1 LSDQPA
7 PSVRI
12 ILVAVDALN
21 FSSPVV
27 SGRDPSQQ
35 LLQQPKEVIR
45 LELNPLSSGNHLF
58 IHEGERIMWFIQK
71 FIVRKHERGL
81 LFKDG
86 DFIQFLAPGTYRYF
100 GLRHRYAVERFDLA
114 VAAFEHRLADYLVEA
129 ERAEIDR
136 LFHLV
141 ETNADE
147 VALIYLNERAAAV
160 LGPAERKL
168 YWKGVVKVRVER
180 FDLNEG
186 IALDSRLTKHLVN
199 GRGGRTLSVV
209 DEAIY
214 ARVVPDGHV
223 GLLYVDGE
231 LTETLAAGLHAY
243 WNVARAVNL
252 ELVDQRIKALEVQ
265 GQEILTKDKVALRIN
280 VTATYQYIDA
290 AKAVRAVK
298 DPLDQLYKEIQ
309 FGLRA
314 AVGTRKLDTLLEDK
328 TAIDRDIA
336 DHLGMRFAEIG
347 LSVISVGVKDIIL
360 PGDMKDLLGKVV
372 EAEKAAQANVIR
384 RREETNATRSLLN
397 TAKVME
403 SNTVALR
410 LKELE
415 TLEKVTE
422 NVGNLSVVG
431 GLDGLLNGLVNIKQ

>member
-1 LSDQPA
+1 
-7 PSVRI
+7 
-12 ILVAVDALN
+12 
-21 FSSPVV
+21 
-27 SGRDPSQQ
+27 
-35 LLQQPKEVIR
+35 
-45 LELNPLSSGNHLF
+45 
-58 IHEGERIMWFIQK
+58 MWFISK

-86 DFIQFLAPGTYRYF
+86 DFIKFLEAGTYRYL
-100 GLRHRYAVERFDLA
+100 GLRSRYAVERYDLS
-114 VAAFEHRLADYLVEA
+114 VAGFEHRLADYLVEDQRS
-129 ERAEIDR
+129 EVDR
-136 LFHLV
+136 LFHVV
-141 ETNADE
+141 ETGADE
-147 VALIYLNERAAAV
+147 VALVYLNERVANV

-168 YWKGVVKVRVER
+168 YWKGIVMVRVER

-186 IALDSRLTKHLVN
+186 IALDARLTKRLVIGSN
-199 GRGGRTLSVV
+199 ARVLAVADAAV
-209 DEAIY
+209 Y
-214 ARVVPDGHV
+214 ARIVPDGHV
-223 GLLYVDGE
+223 GLLYTDGE
-231 LTETLAAGLHAY
+231 LKETLAAGLHAF
-243 WNVARAVNL
+243 WNVSHAVSI
-252 ELVDQRIKALEVQ
+252 ELVDLRIKALEVQ

-280 VTATYQYIDA
+280 VTATYQYTDA
-290 AKAVRAVK
+290 AQAVRAIK

-314 AVGTRKLDTLLEDK
+314 AVGTRKLDALLEDK

-336 DHLGMRFAEIG
+336 EHLGMRFAEIG
-347 LSVISVGVKDIIL
+347 LSVVSVGVKDIIL

-403 SNTVALR
+403 SNGVALR

-431 GLDGLLNGLVNIKQ
+431 GLDALLDGLVKIKQ

>member
-1 LSDQPA
+1 
-7 PSVRI
+7 
-12 ILVAVDALN
+12 
-21 FSSPVV
+21 
-27 SGRDPSQQ
+27 
-35 LLQQPKEVIR
+35 
-45 LELNPLSSGNHLF
+45 
-58 IHEGERIMWFIQK
+58 MWFMQK

-86 DFIQFLAPGTYRYF
+86 DFIKFLEAGTYRYF
-100 GLRHRYAVERFDLA
+100 GLRSRYAVERFDLS

-129 ERAEIDR
+129 ERAEVDR
-136 LFHLV
+136 LFHVV
-141 ETNADE
+141 ETHADE
-147 VALIYLNERAAAV
+147 VALVYLNERAAAI

-168 YWKGVVKVRVER
+168 YWKGVVKVRIER

-186 IALDSRLTKHLVN
+186 IALDARLTKRLVN
-199 GRGGRTLSVV
+199 GRDAQVLAVAGKAV
-209 DEAIY
+209 Y

-231 LTETLAAGLHAY
+231 LAETLAAGLHAY
-243 WNVARAVNL
+243 WNVAHAVGV
-252 ELVDQRIKALEVQ
+252 ELVDLRVKALEVQ

-280 VTATYQYIDA
+280 VTATYQYVDA

-314 AVGTRKLDTLLEDK
+314 AVGTRKLDALLEDK

-336 DHLGMRFAEIG
+336 DHLGKRFAEIG

>member
-1 LSDQPA
+1 
-7 PSVRI
+7 
-12 ILVAVDALN
+12 
-21 FSSPVV
+21 
-27 SGRDPSQQ
+27 
-35 LLQQPKEVIR
+35 
-45 LELNPLSSGNHLF
+45 
-58 IHEGERIMWFIQK
+58 MWFVQK

-100 GLRHRYAVERFDLA
+100 GLRHRHAVERYDISVA
-114 VAAFEHRLADYLVEA
+114 VFEHRLADYLVEA

-136 LFHLV
+136 LFHVV

-147 VALIYLNERAAAV
+147 VALVYLNERAAAV

-168 YWKGVVKVRVER
+168 YWKGVVKVRIER

-186 IALDSRLTKHLVN
+186 ISLDARLTKRLVN
-199 GRGGRTLSVV
+199 GRDAKVLAVV
-209 DEAIY
+209 DKAVY
-214 ARVVPDGHV
+214 ARVVLDGHV

-231 LTETLAAGLHAY
+231 LTETLAAGLHAF
-243 WNVARAVNL
+243 WNVAHAVGV
-252 ELVDQRIKALEVQ
+252 ELVDLRVKALEVQ

-280 VTATYQYIDA
+280 VTATYQYDDA

-336 DHLGMRFAEIG
+336 EHLGMRFAEIG

-403 SNTVALR
+403 SNNVALR

>member
-1 LSDQPA
+1 MASLNRLAEAERRIHAQKGSRQSAKPRKAVRRNPYPSSDG
-7 PSVRI
+7 
-12 ILVAVDALN
+12 ILN
-21 FSSPVV
+21 
-27 SGRDPSQQ
+27 
-35 LLQQPKEVIR
+35 E
-45 LELNPLSSGNHLF
+45 
-58 IHEGERIMWFIQK
+58 EGERTMWFVQK

-86 DFIQFLAPGTYRYF
+86 DFIEFLAPGTYRYW
-100 GLRHRYAVERFDLA
+100 GLGRRYAVERFDLSFA
-114 VAAFEHRLADYLVEA
+114 GFEHRLADYLLEA
-129 ERAEIDR
+129 ERAQVEQ
-136 LFHLV
+136 LFYIV
-141 ETNADE
+141 ETGADE
-147 VALIYLNERAAAV
+147 LALVYLNERAAAV
-160 LGPAERKL
+160 LGPAERQL
-168 YWKGVVKVRVER
+168 YWKGVVNVRVER
-180 FDLNEG
+180 FDLSQG
-186 IALDSRLTKHLVN
+186 IALDAGLTKRLVS
-199 GRGGRTLSVV
+199 GRDAKVHSVASHAV
-209 DEAIY
+209 F
-214 ARVVPDGHV
+214 ARMVPEGHV

-231 LTETLAAGLHAY
+231 LTESLPAGLHAY
-243 WNVARAVNL
+243 WNVVHSVNV
-252 ELVDQRIKALEVQ
+252 ELVDLRIRALDVQ

-280 VTATYQYIDA
+280 VTASYQFADA

-336 DHLGMRFAEIG
+336 EHLGERFAEIG
-347 LSVISVGVKDIIL
+347 LAVLSVGVKDIIL

-403 SNTVALR
+403 SSTIALR

-415 TLEKVTE
+415 TLEKITE
-422 NVGNLSVVG
+422 NVGDLSVVG
-431 GLDGLLNGLVNIKQ
+431 GLDALLNGLVNIRS

>member
-1 LSDQPA
+1 M
-7 PSVRI
+7 
-12 ILVAVDALN
+12 
-21 FSSPVV
+21 
-27 SGRDPSQQ
+27 
-35 LLQQPKEVIR
+35 
-45 LELNPLSSGNHLF
+45 LF
-58 IHEGERIMWFIQK
+58 MQK

-86 DFIQFLAPGTYRYF
+86 DFIKFLEAGTYRF
-100 GLRHRYAVERFDLA
+100 ISLRSRYAVERFDLT

-129 ERAEIDR
+129 ARAEVDR
-136 LFHLV
+136 LFHVV
-141 ETNADE
+141 ETDADE
-147 VALIYLNERAAAV
+147 VALVYLNERAAAV

-180 FDLNEG
+180 FDLSKG
-186 IALDSRLTKHLVN
+186 IVLDARLAKRLVN
-199 GRGGRTLSVV
+199 GRDARVLAVADKAV
-209 DEAIY
+209 Y
-214 ARVVPDGHV
+214 ARMVPDGHV
-223 GLLYVDGE
+223 GLLYVDGA
-231 LTETLAAGLHAY
+231 LIETLTAGLHAY
-243 WNVARAVNL
+243 WNVAHSVGI
-252 ELVDQRIKALEVQ
+252 ELVDLRVKALEVQ
-265 GQEILTKDKVALRIN
+265 GQEILTRDKVALRIN
-280 VTATYQYIDA
+280 VTATYQYVDA
-290 AKAVRAVK
+290 ALAVRTFK

-314 AVGTRKLDTLLEDK
+314 AVGTRKLDELLEDK

-336 DHLGMRFAEIG
+336 EHLGKRFAEIG

-403 SNTVALR
+403 SNRVALR

-422 NVGNLSVVG
+422 NVGSLSVVG
-431 GLDGLLNGLVNIKQ
+431 GLDALLNGLVTIKQ

>member
-1 LSDQPA
+1 M
-7 PSVRI
+7 
-12 ILVAVDALN
+12 
-21 FSSPVV
+21 FY
-27 SGRDPSQQ
+27 
-35 LLQQPKEVIR
+35 
-45 LELNPLSSGNHLF
+45 
-58 IHEGERIMWFIQK
+58 QK

-86 DFIQFLAPGTYRYF
+86 DFIKFLEPGTYRYI
-100 GLRHRYAVERFDLA
+100 GLGNRYNVERYDLS
-114 VAAFEHRLADYLVEA
+114 VAAFEHRLKDFLIQA
-129 ERAEIDR
+129 ERDEIDR
-136 LFHLV
+136 LFTLV
-141 ETNADE
+141 ETRSEE
-147 VALIYLNERAAAV
+147 VALVYLNERVATV
-160 LGPAERKL
+160 LAPAERKL
-168 YWKGVVKVRVER
+168 YWKGVVNVRVER

-186 IALDSRLTKHLVN
+186 IALNARLTKHLIN
-199 GRGGRTLSVV
+199 GRDAKVLSTA
-209 DEAIY
+209 EKAIY
-214 ARVVPDGHV
+214 ARIVPEGHV

-231 LTETLAAGLHAY
+231 LAETLQAGLHAY
-243 WNVARAVNL
+243 WNVAHTVSV
-252 ELVDQRIKALEVQ
+252 ELVDLRVKALEVQ

-280 VTATYQYIDA
+280 VTATYQYLDA
-290 AKAVRAVK
+290 AKALRAVK

-314 AVGTRKLDTLLEDK
+314 AVGTRKLDALLEDK
-328 TAIDRDIA
+328 TAIDHDIA
-336 DHLGMRFAEIG
+336 EHLGKRFADIG
-347 LSVISVGVKDIIL
+347 ISVKSVGVKDIIL

-431 GLDGLLNGLVNIKQ
+431 GLDALLDGLVKIKQ

>member
-1 LSDQPA
+1 
-7 PSVRI
+7 
-12 ILVAVDALN
+12 
-21 FSSPVV
+21 
-27 SGRDPSQQ
+27 
-35 LLQQPKEVIR
+35 
-45 LELNPLSSGNHLF
+45 
-58 IHEGERIMWFIQK
+58 MWFYNK

-86 DFIQFLAPGTYRYF
+86 DFIKFLAPGTYRYIS
-100 GLRHRYAVERFDLA
+100 LRRRYAVERFDLS

-136 LFHLV
+136 LFHVV

-147 VALIYLNERAAAV
+147 VALVYLNERASAV
-160 LGPAERKL
+160 LAPAERKL

-186 IALDSRLTKHLVN
+186 IALDARLTKRLVN
-199 GRGGRTLSVV
+199 GRDAKVLAVV
-209 DEAIY
+209 DKAVY
-214 ARVVPDGHV
+214 ARIVPDGHV

-231 LTETLAAGLHAY
+231 LTDTLAAGLHAF
-243 WNVARAVNL
+243 WNVAHAVGV
-252 ELVDQRIKALEVQ
+252 ELVDLRVKALEVQ

-314 AVGTRKLDTLLEDK
+314 AVGTRKLDALLEDK

-336 DHLGMRFAEIG
+336 EHLGKRFAEIG

-403 SNTVALR
+403 SNNVALR

-415 TLEKVTE
+415 TLEKITE
-422 NVGNLSVVG
+422 NVGDLSVVG
-431 GLDGLLNGLVNIKQ
+431 GLDALLNGLVNIKS